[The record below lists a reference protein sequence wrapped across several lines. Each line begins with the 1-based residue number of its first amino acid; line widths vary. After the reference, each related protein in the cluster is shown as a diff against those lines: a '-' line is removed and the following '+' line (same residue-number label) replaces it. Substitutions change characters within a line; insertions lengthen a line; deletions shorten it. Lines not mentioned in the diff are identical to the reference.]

1 MNGIVR
7 KEQMK
12 QERIIR
18 SLWLKMNYVG
28 HDEKKSLDKRLQ
40 HHVECLERCK
50 QHERV
55 A

>member
-18 SLWLKMNYVG
+18 SLWLKMNYV
-28 HDEKKSLDKRLQ
+28 DEKSKKRLDKQLQ
-40 HHVECLERCK
+40 HHVECLNKIK
-50 QHERV
+50 QMQG
-55 A
+55 AT